1 MRLPIIG
8 KSAGDIDYP
17 AARRMVDRAI
27 EAGVNYF
34 DTAWVYHERQSEV
47 FAGRVLSR
55 YPRESYC
62 LATKMPSWEVDSPE
76 GVEALFEEELKKCR
90 VDYFDFYLMHN
101 IGAERYE
108 LARKYNVYEILRR
121 KKDEGRI
128 RRLGFSIHDSTGNM
142 ARLLDE
148 YEWDFVQ
155 IQLNYMDWDVLDAKG
170 QYEIL
175 AGRGIPVIVMEPVR
189 GGVLATLTP
198 ESAELLR
205 RANPEASPASW
216 AIRYAAG
223 LPGVLT
229 VLSGMSNMEQ
239 VEDNIATMTD
249 FTPLSDG
256 EKSILNEAATLYR
269 SAGAIPCTNCR
280 YCMDCP
286 SGVEIPRVFS
296 IFSDYREMES
306 RGFDMSKMVF
316 INEYRSLADSEQ
328 AHNCV
333 ACGACLEHCPQGIAI
348 PEYMKEI
355 ADFVASC

>member
-1 MRLPIIG
+1 
-8 KSAGDIDYP
+8 
-17 AARRMVDRAI
+17 
-27 EAGVNYF
+27 
-34 DTAWVYHERQSEV
+34 
-47 FAGRVLSR
+47 
-55 YPRESYC
+55 
-62 LATKMPSWEVDSPE
+62 
-76 GVEALFEEELKKCR
+76 
-90 VDYFDFYLMHN
+90 
-101 IGAERYE
+101 
-108 LARKYNVYEILRR
+108 
-121 KKDEGRI
+121 
-128 RRLGFSIHDSTGNM
+128 M
-142 ARLLDE
+142 ARVLDE
-148 YEWDFVQ
+148 YEWDFAQ

-205 RANPEASPASW
+205 RANPGASPASW

-256 EKSILNEAATLYR
+256 EKSVLDEAATLYR

-296 IFSDYREMES
+296 IFNDYREMES

-316 INEYRSLADSEQ
+316 INEYRSLTDSEQ

-333 ACGACLEHCPQGIAI
+333 TCGACLEHCPQGIAI